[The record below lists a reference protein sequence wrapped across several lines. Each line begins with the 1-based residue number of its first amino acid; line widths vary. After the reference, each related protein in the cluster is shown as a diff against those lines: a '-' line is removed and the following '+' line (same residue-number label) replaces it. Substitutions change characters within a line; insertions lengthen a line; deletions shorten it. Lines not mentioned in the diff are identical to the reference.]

1 MSPAQA
7 RPIPLGS
14 VPNVRPPAGRSGSH
28 DARVAQRST
37 SSPQV
42 FVEKIERTLPG
53 QLGSGLVI
61 TGCRV
66 VMEAVV
72 GALIH
77 VGGVGLMVFL
87 QGFLVRRPAR
97 IDALIERRIVQQERS
112 LDL

>member
-14 VPNVRPPAGRSGSH
+14 VPNVRQLGRSGSH

-42 FVEKIERTLPG
+42 FVEEIERPLPG

-61 TGCRV
+61 TGGRV
-66 VMEAVV
+66 VMESVV
-72 GALIH
+72 YALVH

-87 QGFLVRRPAR
+87 QGFLECGPAR
-97 IDALIERRIVQQERS
+97 IDALIERRIV
-112 LDL
+112 